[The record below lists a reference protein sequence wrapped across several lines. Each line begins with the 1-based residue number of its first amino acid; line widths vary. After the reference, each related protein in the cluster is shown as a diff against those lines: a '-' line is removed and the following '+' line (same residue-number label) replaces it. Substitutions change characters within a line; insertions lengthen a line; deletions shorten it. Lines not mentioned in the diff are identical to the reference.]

1 MNGYI
6 NTETIYDTVYN
17 IMRETY
23 RVLYNLNMWVFSKP
37 Y

>member
-1 MNGYI
+1 MNEYI
-6 NTETIYDTVYN
+6 NIEKIYNTVYN

-23 RVLYNLNMWVFSKP
+23 RVLYDFNRWAFSQP